1 MSPWTRPPPREVRE
15 MPACWPAFRFGDD
28 RLSSPDATTSPR
40 RGLVVRKA
48 AGQLVRR
55 TGGLGGDGLAV
66 PRDAFAP
73 GSLAT
78 LGPPDGPGFVLGLS
92 GPEAANA
99 VQVVGGNGE
108 AQEDGDLGPAED
120 AEEAPRPTGT
130 GAWMG

>member
-1 MSPWTRPPPREVRE
+1 MSGPGTTK
-15 MPACWPAFRFGDD
+15 
-28 RLSSPDATTSPR
+28 SPQ
-40 RGLVVRKA
+40 RGLLGAKA
-48 AGQLVRR
+48 AVQLIRR
-55 TGGLGGDGLAV
+55 TGGPGGDGLAV

-73 GSLAT
+73 GSLTT
-78 LGPPDGPGFVLGLS
+78 LRPPDGLGFVLGLS

-99 VQVVGGNGE
+99 VEVVGGNGE